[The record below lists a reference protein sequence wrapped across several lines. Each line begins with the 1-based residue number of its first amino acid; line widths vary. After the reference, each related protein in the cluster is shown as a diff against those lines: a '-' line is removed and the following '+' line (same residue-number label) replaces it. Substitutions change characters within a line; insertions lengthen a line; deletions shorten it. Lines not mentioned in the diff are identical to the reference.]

1 MIRRCQY
8 RTELV
13 LKYDLTCKLGLAFAY
28 EGYAAKYWNVWV
40 RANVV
45 GLFVQVL
52 PNMFQKHITIE
63 KVIHE
68 VFCGLELRRRADN
81 QLSSI
86 LFKKDMIHV
95 NLFSKDKCGAV
106 RVLYRC
112 YIKKNGRQIFSF
124 YDIMINAVTKFCT

>member
-52 PNMFQKHITIE
+52 PNMFQKYITIE

-68 VFCGLELRRRADN
+68 VFCGLKLRRRADN
-81 QLSSI
+81 QLPST
-86 LFKKDMIHV
+86 LFLKRHDSCQ
-95 NLFSKDKCGAV
+95 L
-106 RVLYRC
+106 
-112 YIKKNGRQIFSF
+112 IF
-124 YDIMINAVTKFCT
+124 

>member
-28 EGYAAKYWNVWV
+28 KGYAAKYWNVSTV
-40 RANVV
+40 RAKVVV

-52 PNMFQKHITIE
+52 PNMLQKYITIE

-68 VFCGLELRRRADN
+68 VFCGLKLRRRADN
-81 QLSSI
+81 QLPYT
-86 LFKKDMIHV
+86 LF
-95 NLFSKDKCGAV
+95 
-106 RVLYRC
+106 
-112 YIKKNGRQIFSF
+112 
-124 YDIMINAVTKFCT
+124 

>member
-40 RANVV
+40 CANVV

-52 PNMFQKHITIE
+52 PNMLQKYIRIE

-68 VFCGLELRRRADN
+68 VFCGLKLRRRADN
-81 QLSSI
+81 QLPCT
-86 LFKKDMIHV
+86 LF
-95 NLFSKDKCGAV
+95 
-106 RVLYRC
+106 
-112 YIKKNGRQIFSF
+112 
-124 YDIMINAVTKFCT
+124 

>member
-28 EGYAAKYWNVWV
+28 EGYAAKYWNVRV

-45 GLFVQVL
+45 GIFVQVL
-52 PNMFQKHITIE
+52 PNILQKYITIE

-95 NLFSKDKCGAV
+95 NLFSKDKCCAV
-106 RVLYRC
+106 RVLW
-112 YIKKNGRQIFSF
+112 KP
-124 YDIMINAVTKFCT
+124 M

>member
-28 EGYAAKYWNVWV
+28 EGYAAKYWNVSTV
-40 RANVV
+40 RAKVVV

-52 PNMFQKHITIE
+52 PNMFQKYITIE

-68 VFCGLELRRRADN
+68 VFCGLKLRRRADN
-81 QLSSI
+81 QLPSI
-86 LFKKDMIHV
+86 LFKKRHDSCQ
-95 NLFSKDKCGAV
+95 LTF
-106 RVLYRC
+106 
-112 YIKKNGRQIFSF
+112 
-124 YDIMINAVTKFCT
+124 